1 MTGDAAGVPT
11 LTDPASPMSE
21 RPVLELR
28 HLSKRF
34 AGVQALEDVSFAA
47 EPGQIHCLA
56 GENGSGKS
64 TLIKIISG
72 VHQPDAGEMLIDGQ
86 PVRAITPIAAVR
98 SGIQVIYQDFSLFG
112 NLTVAENVALGTEI
126 SEKRRFVNWRRVR
139 RTAGEAIARLRVDIP
154 LDALV
159 ETLPV
164 ARKQLVAIAR
174 ALMSDARLLIMDEPT
189 TALTGQEVATLF
201 QVIRELQSRELS
213 ILFVSH
219 KMHEMLEISDRITVI
234 RNGRNIA
241 TWASGDFD
249 EMATM
254 RAMTGQDLHGSRAP
268 RRMTRSADAPR
279 LKVSNLSLDGEL
291 FDVSFACKAGEIL
304 GIAGLLGSGRTE
316 LALALFGM
324 RPDYRGEIR
333 LDGKDIRVRNISE
346 AIREGIAYVPED
358 RLSEGLFLQQ
368 SINRNILAG
377 SYEVFAPHGLID
389 FAAAVRAAASVC
401 EQMRVAARTGDQSV
415 KELSGGNQQKVVIC
429 RWLMRATR
437 VLVLNGPTAG
447 VDVGSKAAIYEK
459 VRELVTS
466 RDLAVLMISDD
477 LPELVRNCNRILI
490 MHRGRIV
497 DSLETEGLDEDDLG
511 ERMRA
516 LQ

>member
-201 QVIRELQSRELS
+201 QVIRELQSRGLS
-213 ILFVSH
+213 ILFVS
-219 KMHEMLEISDRITVI
+219 S
-234 RNGRNIA
+234 
-241 TWASGDFD
+241 
-249 EMATM
+249 
-254 RAMTGQDLHGSRAP
+254 
-268 RRMTRSADAPR
+268 
-279 LKVSNLSLDGEL
+279 
-291 FDVSFACKAGEIL
+291 
-304 GIAGLLGSGRTE
+304 
-316 LALALFGM
+316 
-324 RPDYRGEIR
+324 
-333 LDGKDIRVRNISE
+333 
-346 AIREGIAYVPED
+346 
-358 RLSEGLFLQQ
+358 
-368 SINRNILAG
+368 
-377 SYEVFAPHGLID
+377 
-389 FAAAVRAAASVC
+389 
-401 EQMRVAARTGDQSV
+401 
-415 KELSGGNQQKVVIC
+415 
-429 RWLMRATR
+429 
-437 VLVLNGPTAG
+437 
-447 VDVGSKAAIYEK
+447 
-459 VRELVTS
+459 
-466 RDLAVLMISDD
+466 
-477 LPELVRNCNRILI
+477 
-490 MHRGRIV
+490 
-497 DSLETEGLDEDDLG
+497 
-511 ERMRA
+511 
-516 LQ
+516 